1 MVGFQRSLDAG
12 DRRSGSLVRFGSATP
27 DARALR
33 LTMPAEAA
41 DMRARP
47 GNVAARRDIRRAE
60 AGRVLGLL
68 DSVELPERA
77 RSWIVDGAD
86 SRNVRALA
94 AAPVDSAMDGL
105 RRALLA
111 EIAAERGLSFA
122 AVQEARAFQAEEI
135 IRARSFNLDVGTQI
149 YGLSNGYTD
158 ELVRRLRAF
167 VARLNR
173 R

>member
-1 MVGFQRSLDAG
+1 
-12 DRRSGSLVRFGSATP
+12 
-27 DARALR
+27 
-33 LTMPAEAA
+33 MPAEAA
-41 DMRARP
+41 DRRARP
-47 GNVAARRDIRRAE
+47 GNVAARRDIRSAE

-68 DSVELPERA
+68 DSAELPARA

-86 SRNVRALA
+86 SPNVRALA
-94 AAPVDSAMDGL
+94 TAPADSATDGI

-111 EIAAERGLSFA
+111 EIAAELGLSFG
-122 AVQEARAFQAEEI
+122 AVQEARTFQAEEI
-135 IRARSFNLDVGTQI
+135 IRARSFDLDVGTQI

-167 VARLNR
+167 VARLSR